1 MDDMQFREKL
11 RRYYA
16 LWREDNEIY
25 GEWAQARGFS
35 YFELMALSALAEGGR
50 TQRAICD
57 QWSMSKQTVH
67 SILRLFLARG
77 WVTLEPRTEDR
88 RSKTVR
94 LTAAGEAVALPLH
107 REMIEH
113 ERRVWEA
120 LGEETVD
127 ALMDIQARYIRVFR
141 EVQA

>member
-35 YFELMALSALAEGGR
+35 YFGLMVLSALAEGGR
-50 TQRAICD
+50 TQRDICE

-127 ALMDIQARYIRVFR
+127 ALMDIQDRYIRVFR

>member
-35 YFELMALSALAEGGR
+35 YFELMVLSALAEGGR

-77 WVTLEPRTEDR
+77 VGDSGAADGGPPEQDRPPDGGGGGGRPPPAPRDDR
-88 RSKTVR
+88 
-94 LTAAGEAVALPLH
+94 A
-107 REMIEH
+107 
-113 ERRVWEA
+113 
-120 LGEETVD
+120 
-127 ALMDIQARYIRVFR
+127 
-141 EVQA
+141 

>member
-1 MDDMQFREKL
+1 MDEARFREKL

-35 YFELMALSALAEGGR
+35 YFELMVLSALAEGGR

-94 LTAAGEAVALPLH
+94 LTASGEAVALPLH

>member
-1 MDDMQFREKL
+1 MDDAVFLEKL

-35 YFELMALSALAEGGR
+35 YFELMVLSSLAEGGR
-50 TQRAICD
+50 TQRDICD

-67 SILRLFLARG
+67 SILRQFQARG
-77 WVTLEPRTEDR
+77 WVTLETRPEDR

-94 LTAAGEAVALPLH
+94 LTAAGEAA
-107 REMIEH
+107 IDH
-113 ERRVWEA
+113 ERRVGEA
-120 LGEETVD
+120 LGEDTVD
-127 ALMDIQARYIRVFR
+127 TLMAIQARYIRTFR